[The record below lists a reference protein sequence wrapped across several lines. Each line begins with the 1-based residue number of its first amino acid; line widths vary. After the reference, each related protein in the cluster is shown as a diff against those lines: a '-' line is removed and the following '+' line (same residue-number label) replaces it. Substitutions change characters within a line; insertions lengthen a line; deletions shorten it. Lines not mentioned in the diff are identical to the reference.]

1 MEFWIWLSN
10 ALGPGSPRIND
21 IVACFE
27 TAEHFYAEK
36 KTGFRH
42 IDFLTAAEK
51 QKLADAS
58 LSDALRIKERTL
70 DKGYRILTPG
80 SKGISQPA
88 AQYLCHACR
97 FICRWNAGRHG

>member
-51 QKLADAS
+51 QKLYAFLMRRGFS
-58 LSDALRIKERTL
+58 SSGVRRVLQ
-70 DKGYRILTPG
+70 G
-80 SKGISQPA
+80 SSEMQNE
-88 AQYLCHACR
+88 YS
-97 FICRWNAGRHG
+97 

>member
-42 IDFLTAAEK
+42 IDF
-51 QKLADAS
+51 
-58 LSDALRIKERTL
+58 
-70 DKGYRILTPG
+70 
-80 SKGISQPA
+80 
-88 AQYLCHACR
+88 
-97 FICRWNAGRHG
+97 

>member
-10 ALGPGSPRIND
+10 ALGAGSPRVND

-42 IDFLTAAEK
+42 VAFLTAAEK
-51 QKLADAS
+51 QKLF
-58 LSDALRIKERTL
+58 RRH
-70 DKGYRILTPG
+70 Y
-80 SKGISQPA
+80 
-88 AQYLCHACR
+88 
-97 FICRWNAGRHG
+97 FICLFQPIRTFRRTASR

>member
-10 ALGPGSPRIND
+10 ALGAGSPRIND

-42 IDFLTAAEK
+42 VEFLTDRK
-51 QKLADAS
+51 S
-58 LSDALRIKERTL
+58 VV
-70 DKGYRILTPG
+70 
-80 SKGISQPA
+80 
-88 AQYLCHACR
+88 
-97 FICRWNAGRHG
+97 

>member
-42 IDFLTAAEK
+42 IDFFDGGRETEACRRVFIRRAA
-51 QKLADAS
+51 
-58 LSDALRIKERTL
+58 
-70 DKGYRILTPG
+70 DKGKNVG
-80 SKGISQPA
+80 
-88 AQYLCHACR
+88 
-97 FICRWNAGRHG
+97 

>member
-10 ALGPGSPRIND
+10 ALGAGSPRVND

-42 IDFLTAAEK
+42 VAFLTAAEK
-51 QKLADAS
+51 QKLSAAS
-58 LSDALRIKERTL
+58 LSDALRLKEKTL
-70 DKGYRILTPG
+70 DKGYHILTPD
-80 SKGISQPA
+80 Q
-88 AQYLCHACR
+88 AQYPNRLRNIYAMP
-97 FICRWNAGRHG
+97 AV